1 MRLLLDTHVAIWAV
15 LGDPRLT
22 PQAIRLLTDDANEVF
37 VSAVTFW
44 EIAIKRRMARR
55 ATLMPVSCDQAL
67 EAFRAA
73 RFEFLP
79 ITADHAAAVERLP
92 MHHRDPFDHLLLA
105 QALTEPMR
113 LVTQDAWLASYD
125 DTVICI

>member
-22 PQAIRLLTDDANEVF
+22 PEAARLLEDDANEVF

-73 RFEFLP
+73 RFEFLA
-79 ITADHAAAVERLP
+79 ITPDHAAAVEKLP

-113 LVTQDAWLASYD
+113 LVTHDAWLASYD
-125 DTVICI
+125 DTVICV

>member
-37 VSAVTFW
+37 VSAITFW

>member
-22 PQAIRLLTDDANEVF
+22 PEATRLLEDDANEVF

-73 RFEFLP
+73 RFEFLA
-79 ITADHAAAVERLP
+79 ITPDHAAAVEKLP

-113 LVTQDAWLASYD
+113 LVTHDAWLASYD
-125 DTVICI
+125 DTVICV